1 MKNYIKYTTIILSC
15 CLLTGMTGCTDK
27 FEEYNTN
34 PHAPT
39 QEQMKGDNAGTVSIL
54 ASMMPVFVQGQQNLS
69 QYIDQ
74 MVGAE
79 YGGMIAN
86 INPWTGYNTYTY
98 NPEDNWTSQPFQNI
112 LPQVYSQYNQLKDLT
127 NGEGVAF
134 RMAQLMRIFATLRLN
149 ECYGPVPYSKISD
162 SFEGVAYDK
171 EEDLFNYLFTDLDV
185 VIEELKAASVTS
197 HVVSSLATPDYIYQ
211 GDILKWAKFANTLKL
226 RMAIRI
232 VNVNPSLAK
241 QKAEEA
247 ANDAIG
253 FISSPSEAAW
263 SRYNDGMNPL
273 YRSGETWNGGE
284 HRASANIVIYM
295 NGYSDPRR
303 QAYFTLASDGT
314 FAGARNGVQQN
325 AASFTGYQNSCSHVL
340 LSETDPQLVMSAAES
355 WFLRAE
361 GALRGWNMGGTPQ
374 SLYEQGVKISM
385 DEHGTSIGNYLE
397 VSEGPT
403 NYIDITGKSSMQP
416 APSTISPKWD
426 DTVSQEVNL
435 ERILVQKWI
444 ANFPNGWET
453 WSDFRRTGYPR
464 FIPIANNLSNDGV
477 TSTRG
482 MRRLPYPM
490 EERNT
495 HADNYYDAVS
505 LLGGSDTGATD
516 LWWAKK
522 N

>member
-1 MKNYIKYTTIILSC
+1 MFKYPAYILSS
-15 CLLTGMTGCTDK
+15 GMFLICAVGCTDK

-39 QEQMKGDNAGTVSIL
+39 QEQMKGDNAGTISIL
-54 ASMMPVFVQGQQNLS
+54 TSMMPVFVQGQQNLS

-74 MVGAE
+74 MIGAE

-98 NPEDNWTSQPFQNI
+98 NSEDSWTSQPFQSI

-134 RMAQLMRIFATLRLN
+134 QMAQLMRIFATLRLN
-149 ECYGPVPYSKISD
+149 ECYGPVPSSRIID
-162 SFEGVAYDK
+162 SYEGVAYDK
-171 EEDLFNYLFTDLDV
+171 EEHLFNYLFEDLDV
-185 VIEELKAASVTS
+185 VIDELKAAAVTNS
-197 HVVSSLATPDYIYQ
+197 VVSSLAPGDFVYQ
-211 GDILKWAKFANTLKL
+211 GDISKWVKFANTLKL
-226 RMAIRI
+226 RMSIKIA
-232 VNVNPSLAK
+232 NANPSLAK

-247 ANDAIG
+247 VNDAVG
-253 FISSPSEAAW
+253 FIASPADAAW
-263 SRYNDGMNPL
+263 SKYNDGMNPF

-284 HRASANIVIYM
+284 HRVSANIVIYM

-303 QAYFTLASDGT
+303 PLYMTTASNGT
-314 FAGARNGVQQN
+314 YAGARNGVQQN
-325 AASFTGYQNSCSHVL
+325 AASFTNYQNSCSHVL
-340 LSETDPQLVMSAAES
+340 LNETDPQLVMSASES

-361 GALRGWNMGGTPQ
+361 GALRGWNMGGTAQ
-374 SLYEQGVKISM
+374 SLYEQAIQVSM
-385 DEHGTSIGNYLE
+385 DERGADIGNYLT
-397 VSEGPT
+397 VTSSPS
-403 NYIDITGKSSMQP
+403 NYTDITGKSAAQS
-416 APSTISPKWD
+416 APTSISPKWD
-426 DTVSQEVNL
+426 NAAGMESNL

-453 WSDFRRTGYPR
+453 WSDFRRTGYPK
-464 FIPIANNLSNDGV
+464 FMPVANNLSTDGV

-495 HADNYYDAVS
+495 NADNYSDAVS
-505 LLGGSDTGATD
+505 LLGGPDTGATD